1 MTQMQKTNFVQYGV
15 RLVGLVYL
23 GLGVLGFMPFDFLNP
38 HHPEGVGAR
47 YLLNLVAVNTL
58 HNVIHLAIG
67 VSGLWAA
74 QQLHRVR
81 LWGTL
86 TGVVLL
92 LLFSAGLAQ
101 AALEGFPKD
110 QFLLRLLPLNS
121 PGQILHLISGG
132 LVLYLGSSTRP
143 S

>member
-1 MTQMQKTNFVQYGV
+1 MAGRGDRPVRALPETMIMTQVKRTNFVQYGV
-15 RLVGLVYL
+15 RLLGLVYL
-23 GLGVLGFMPFDFLNP
+23 GLGVLGFLPFDFLNP

-74 QQLHRVR
+74 QRLHRVR

-92 LLFSAGLAQ
+92 VLFSAGLAQ

-110 QFLLRLLPLNS
+110 QILLRL
-121 PGQILHLISGG
+121 
-132 LVLYLGSSTRP
+132 
-143 S
+143 